1 MEVAAASLSL
11 FRTPQAHHLAELRVD
26 GADQSPVAF
35 SDPCAVGRK
44 RRCLFPLFSPR
55 KRMLLELPP
64 FASTPTAPAPGSA
77 SPGALSSGG
86 DRSTRTGGSGGGGGG
101 GSSFSAMAERVLAP
115 PSVSSGSGAAFAF
128 AFLAASPKQQQP
140 LTPMGSTAS
149 CGGAG
154 SGFLPPDPSS
164 SLTPMGSKSNGIGA
178 SAFLASPRPATRS
191 ANDGGGF
198 AFFRSPEPERTAG
211 DTTRSGAPFSAPP
224 NLVSGPAGSPASA
237 AAKEPSQI
245 IGDGGLVAPPYTI
258 SSSPARK
265 SRSSTLWS
273 RRLAHAA
280 AEGRTSPQPPRDEQ
294 LQITLPPPPQKVTK
308 TVLAPATGEPSRG
321 ATLSSSAAT
330 TCCTFL
336 TSPAKATNQVRIVC
350 TDLLFLSP
358 LFLNLDCSTR
368 RRSLAHLQERE
379 ARASSRMGG
388 GEGATTAAA
397 AAAAVACAGGEVVV
411 SVTCSCGAREE
422 FCFDHRH

>member
-44 RRCLFPLFSPR
+44 RRCLFPPFSPR

-86 DRSTRTGGSGGGGGG
+86 DRSTRTGGNGGGGGGGG

-336 TSPAKATNQVRIVC
+336 TSPAKATNQ
-350 TDLLFLSP
+350 
-358 LFLNLDCSTR
+358 
-368 RRSLAHLQERE
+368 ERE

-422 FCFDHRH
+422 FCFDHCH

>member
-1 MEVAAASLSL
+1 MEVAASFSL

-44 RRCLFPLFSPR
+44 RRCLFPPFSPR

-64 FASTPTAPAPGSA
+64 FASTPPAPAPGSA

-86 DRSTRTGGSGGGGGG
+86 NRSTRTGGSGGGGGG
-101 GSSFSAMAERVLAP
+101 GSSFSAMAERVLLTP

-128 AFLAASPKQQQP
+128 LLAASPKQQQP
-140 LTPMGSTAS
+140 LTPMGSSTAS
-149 CGGAG
+149 SGGAG

-164 SLTPMGSKSNGIGA
+164 SLTPTGSNGIGA

-198 AFFRSPEPERTAG
+198 AFFRSPEPDRTAG
-211 DTTRSGAPFSAPP
+211 DTTRSGVPFSAPP
-224 NLVSGPAGSPASA
+224 NPVSGSAGSPASA

-245 IGDGGLVAPPYTI
+245 SGDGGLVAPPYTI
-258 SSSPARK
+258 SSSPAQK

-280 AEGRTSPQPPRDEQ
+280 AEGRTSLQPPRDEQ
-294 LQITLPPPPQKVTK
+294 LQITLPPPQQKVTK
-308 TVLAPATGEPSRG
+308 TVLSPATGEPSRG

-330 TCCTFL
+330 ACCTFL
-336 TSPAKATNQVRIVC
+336 TSPAKATN
-350 TDLLFLSP
+350 
-358 LFLNLDCSTR
+358 
-368 RRSLAHLQERE
+368 QERE